1 MEKEID
7 DAINRIPFDMTNVL
21 VECEKHISA
30 LLEDRE
36 RWRSLMVNYKP
47 PHLMRLFTQVGKV
60 RINLHYFFAASTD
73 VLEECDVTDV
83 TAYDVGYNE
92 NLYHPHGWASCMRIL
107 SGRYEQWL
115 GFATGRGIDMV
126 PQKTLHL
133 VHNTGD
139 TYAMNHPWLWH
150 QVIPTNQEPVLT
162 LMVTYIPPNWDQ
174 EAPLSTQPLRS
185 LTEQEAEFMFQ
196 TFKAI
201 YKS

>member
-1 MEKEID
+1 MEHID

-30 LLEDRE
+30 LLDDRE
-36 RWRSLMVNYKP
+36 RWRSLMVDYKP
-47 PHLMRLFTQVGKV
+47 PYLMRLFTQVGKV
-60 RINLHYFFAASTD
+60 RINLHYFFP
-73 VLEECDVTDV
+73 VTDKV
-83 TAYDVGYNE
+83 TDEELTTYEVGYDE

-107 SGRYEQWL
+107 GGRYEQWI
-115 GFATGRGIDMV
+115 GFASSRGLAE
-126 PQKTLHL
+126 PPPRTLHV

-174 EAPLSTQPLRS
+174 DAPLSTQPLRS
-185 LTEQEAEFMFQ
+185 LTEKELDFMFQ
-196 TFKAI
+196 TFKTH
-201 YKS
+201 YKN

>member
-7 DAINRIPFDMTNVL
+7 NAINRVPFDMINVL

-30 LLEDRE
+30 LLEDKE
-36 RWRSLMVNYKP
+36 RWRSLMVDYKP

-60 RINLHYFFAASTD
+60 RINLHYFFPVIDEVSK
-73 VLEECDVTDV
+73 EEL
-83 TAYDVGYNE
+83 TAYDVGYDE

-107 SGRYEQWL
+107 CGKYEQWL
-115 GFATGRGIDMV
+115 GFATGKGIDNV

-133 VHNTGD
+133 VHNIGD
-139 TYAMNHPWLWH
+139 AYAMNHPWLWH
-150 QVIPTNQEPVLT
+150 QVILTNQEPVLT

-174 EAPLSTQPLRS
+174 DAPASTQPLRS
-185 LTEQEAEFMFQ
+185 LTEQETEFMFQ
-196 TFKAI
+196 TFKSI